1 MLTIFIKTDK
11 IEPDWLSA
19 MPNYRRTEYLNESQQ
34 DMTTL
39 EESTG
44 FLVVRTAR
52 TMKKAL
58 DAKLSQ
64 YGLTTSQHTVLST
77 LAKEDGLSL
86 SEVGKRVF
94 LDKPAITGLADRL
107 EKDNLVERRR
117 TTTDRRVIR
126 LFLTEKGS
134 NLLQSLDEIAT
145 TVDQQL
151 VKPLSPEE
159 LETFRHTLNQIWN
172 AANGQE

>member
-1 MLTIFIKTDK
+1 
-11 IEPDWLSA
+11 
-19 MPNYRRTEYLNESQQ
+19 
-34 DMTTL
+34 MTSL

-58 DAKLSQ
+58 DAKLSEFC
-64 YGLTTSQHTVLST
+64 LTTSQHTVLSA

-107 EKDNLVERRR
+107 EKDNFVERRR
-117 TTTDRRVIR
+117 TSKDRRVIQ

-134 NLLQSLDEIAT
+134 SLLQELDELAAM
-145 TVDQQL
+145 VDHKL
-151 VKPLSPEE
+151 VESLSKPD
-159 LETFRHTLNQIWN
+159 LEKFRSTLNRIWS